1 MKPWHFVV
9 SHLGLACIVALA
21 LVAWAGW
28 HRPIPTSIIEKPIL
42 QVQPG
47 QERIVPIVVGGQTV
61 PQIVTAPSPSVRVIT
76 SPAQPVV
83 VSTPSQRT
91 AVEKQ
96 ANLVVT
102 FDLTRDCVHP
112 DVQGPPDPTCGKPV
126 DGHIELVQNG
136 GGFVRVA
143 SPGQPIET
151 GPITTQVNHV
161 TPPAVHPWGVGVAA
175 MGIADQTGFHGVAGP
190 DVSYTRTFGALTFH
204 AAAIADLR
212 GDGIGGFASLN
223 IQF

>member
-9 SHLGLACIVALA
+9 SHLGLALIVALGI
-21 LVAWAGW
+21 VAWTGW
-28 HRPIPTSIIEKPIL
+28 HRAIPTSIIEKPIL

-61 PQIVTAPSPSVRVIT
+61 PQIVTAPSPDVRVIT
-76 SPAQPVV
+76 SPAAPIV
-83 VSTPSQRT
+83 VSTHSQRT

-102 FDLTRDCVHP
+102 FDLTRDCIHP
-112 DVQGPPDPTCGKPV
+112 DTTAAPDPTCGTPV

-143 SPGQPIET
+143 SPGQQIET
-151 GPITTQVNHV
+151 GPITTQVNHI
-161 TPPAVHPWGVGVAA
+161 TPPAIHPWGVGIAA
-175 MGIADQTGFHGVAGP
+175 MGIADQAGFHGVAGP
-190 DVSYTRTFGALTFH
+190 DVSYARQFGSLTFH
-204 AAAIADLR
+204 ATGVVDVR
-212 GDGIGGFASLN
+212 GNGVGVLASLN